1 MTAVNDDN
9 LIYCRSDYG
18 PTFGGGH
25 DLYIANNCNSNSSS
39 HANFP
44 NTYNWEG
51 LQKYSNGQQSYTAF
65 SGATSGYNFRVEEY
79 EVFAVHYN

>member
-1 MTAVNDDN
+1 MTAVSDSN
-9 LIYCRSDYG
+9 LIYCNNSYG
-18 PTFGGGH
+18 PTFGGY
-25 DLYIANNCNSNSSS
+25 DLVINNNCNSNTDSY
-39 HANFP
+39 ADFP
-44 NTYNWEG
+44 STYNWEG